1 MKRFQ
6 EIKIKK
12 SDNDRIKLRFIAH
25 FLIFIVLIL
34 LDGCLLT
41 LHPEIQREREVTD
54 EHSIAVLNNNANAAL
69 KLTEDVNIG
78 LNPSFT
84 RTKNIFYRENSIGM
98 DAMLNFGF
106 INGLVSTGLFYYN
119 NSAKFGLKIAP
130 CLIGEFIG
138 VREYN
143 SEAYSCY
150 EYGLIMELDINY
162 ITLWMM
168 KNRGAMI
175 VSGIETIENG
185 MFDSYTIYIDAYDKM
200 RTMYGINYNFGGE
213 SGRKY
218 SLFANIGFESSDL
231 PDTSDN
237 IFSNYYSVAFGLS
250 VIVENVDVFKVFRI

>member
-6 EIKIKK
+6 KIKIKK

-25 FLIFIVLIL
+25 FLLFIVLIL

-41 LHPEIQREREVTD
+41 LHPEIQREYEVTD

-84 RTKNIFYRENSIGM
+84 RSKNIFYETNSIGM
-98 DAMLNFGF
+98 DAMISLGLVNGF
-106 INGLVSTGLFYYN
+106 VSTGLFYYN
-119 NSAKFGLKIAP
+119 ERTKFGLKFAP
-130 CLIGEFIG
+130 CLLGEHIGS
-138 VREYN
+138 REDN
-143 SEAYSCY
+143 GEVYSCF

-185 MFDSYTIYIDAYDKM
+185 MFNFYTTYIDAYDKM